1 MLCLTPHFSRLLAS
15 ARLIQ
20 LPLSGSI
27 SSLLPFS
34 SVVEIL
40 GVGSADCMLA
50 TEPPDIAWTVPV
62 TGSGTCVVAAG
73 PIVATAFMPGVGGC
87 DGLVPL

>member
-1 MLCLTPHFSRLLAS
+1 M
-15 ARLIQ
+15 Q

-34 SVVEIL
+34 NVDEIL

-50 TEPPDIAWTVPV
+50 TDPPDIAWTVPV
-62 TGSGTCVVAAG
+62 TGSGTCAATAG
-73 PIVATAFMPGVGGC
+73 PVGPTAATVLMLGVGVFAMF
-87 DGLVPL
+87 GL

>member
-1 MLCLTPHFSRLLAS
+1 M
-15 ARLIQ
+15 Q

-62 TGSGTCVVAAG
+62 TGSGTCAVTAGPVG

-87 DGLVPL
+87 DVLGGL